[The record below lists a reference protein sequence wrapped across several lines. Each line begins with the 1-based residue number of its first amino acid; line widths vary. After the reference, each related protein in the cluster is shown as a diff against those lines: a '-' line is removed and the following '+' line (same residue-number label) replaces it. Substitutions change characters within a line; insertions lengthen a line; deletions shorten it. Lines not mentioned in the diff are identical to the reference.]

1 MTNKCALKER
11 KEKDYDGNSYRVCR
25 YLYFLQGYWTTIK
38 IILAMKTVSFPD
50 FWRTSS
56 PFGINVPTR
65 SVLVLAK
72 IDSFVILVTN
82 LNNKKSEKK
91 RCLSKDDA
99 KTETTA
105 QVDLKTGLTNRIA
118 VNWVALGD
126 TFDVATSFF
135 KSVSCMKQELIL
147 SKATET
153 LKTSVSLAKLYSFSA
168 CSLAV
173 PTSKTYNI
181 QGYISENIQ

>member
-11 KEKDYDGNSYRVCR
+11 KGKDYDGNSYRVCR
-25 YLYFLQGYWTTIK
+25 YLYFLQGHWTTIK
-38 IILAMKTVSFPD
+38 ITLAMKTVSFPD

-82 LNNKKSEKK
+82 LNSKNNVYKK
-91 RCLSKDDA
+91 RCLFEDNA

-105 QVDLKTGLTNRIA
+105 QVDLETGLTNRIV
-118 VNWVALGD
+118 VNWVALGV
-126 TFDVATSFF
+126 TFDVATSFLNLSLAWDRNWF
-135 KSVSCMKQELIL
+135 CQKLQRPWKPQFPSQSCIL
-147 SKATET
+147 SPPA
-153 LKTSVSLAKLYSFSA
+153 VSLCLPPKRITFK
-168 CSLAV
+168 V
-173 PTSKTYNI
+173 I
-181 QGYISENIQ
+181 